1 MAERGGNVE
10 LTPMSF
16 TESLQRGLAR
26 PFKVSGFTFV
36 RNGVKFGY
44 PFREAILS
52 LIPAVDELIVNVGES
67 DDDTLAV
74 VEALAREHEKIK
86 ILKNKWDDSL
96 REGGK
101 VLAQQTDIAL
111 AACTGKWAIY
121 LQADEVLH
129 QDDYVWILDALKR
142 GEKNPEVE
150 GLLFDYLHF
159 YGDYRVVNWNPSA
172 YRHEVRA
179 VRLGRNVHSYGDAQG
194 FRVQDGSPGGRKLK
208 VLRANARIY
217 HYGWVRP
224 PEVMQAKTVAMDK
237 LYHPDGHGTG
247 DNYKYKRIYGLE
259 KFTGSHPLVMRDRIQ
274 QNDWSE
280 DILRQPLYFHWKDV
294 RKVANRWIEKATGRR
309 PFEYRNYVLVDG

>member
-52 LIPAVDELIVNVGES
+52 LIPAVDEFIVNVGES

-129 QDDYVWILDALKR
+129 QDDYV
-142 GEKNPEVE
+142 
-150 GLLFDYLHF
+150 
-159 YGDYRVVNWNPSA
+159 
-172 YRHEVRA
+172 
-179 VRLGRNVHSYGDAQG
+179 
-194 FRVQDGSPGGRKLK
+194 
-208 VLRANARIY
+208 
-217 HYGWVRP
+217 
-224 PEVMQAKTVAMDK
+224 
-237 LYHPDGHGTG
+237 
-247 DNYKYKRIYGLE
+247 
-259 KFTGSHPLVMRDRIQ
+259 
-274 QNDWSE
+274 
-280 DILRQPLYFHWKDV
+280 
-294 RKVANRWIEKATGRR
+294 
-309 PFEYRNYVLVDG
+309 